1 MKRSR
6 ADVMSRAAAPIVS
19 PEPVSVSRTLRYD
32 RTFFRRLYRLSK
44 PYWVRKGPVG
54 SWLTLLFL
62 LGTVVAYSV
71 CGAWITE
78 LTKDQT
84 NALVN
89 RDIPAFWHLLGIV
102 ALLTGMRYVISTIQ
116 TVVDNCLDLH
126 WHQWLGEYFLSR
138 YFNRRAYYKITVDA
152 TVDNA
157 DQRMQEELSPF
168 CTMMSSFPRLGLGTL
183 VDAAVQLT
191 LMLSISQ
198 ALFWTVAIF
207 VLIKFVLLVWI
218 YNPVIEQNYKVVDA
232 EGDFRASIRHV
243 MTNAETVA
251 LYGGEDSERWV
262 IIKHLSNAVR
272 LRLRRAL
279 YAMWIN
285 LAQGGFSTLWL
296 VLPFVFLAP
305 AYFRH
310 ELEYG
315 TIAQGIAATAL
326 LLQSLSLFLQ
336 FIPSLSLTSHKV
348 ARLGEIA
355 EAFDA
360 LEASEG
366 ASALSRKAG
375 LIEFRQGREI
385 RLDCVDLNTPG
396 GEQLIVSKLSVHMGL
411 GDHWVISGRTGVG
424 KSSLL
429 RLMAG
434 LWCTGKGTVTVPPAC
449 EMLFLPQK
457 PYMLPGTLRQQLCY
471 PHLPAGQTDTLLQ
484 DLLERVC
491 LPDLVA
497 RYDGFDTPR
506 DWSRLLSLGEQ
517 QRIAIARALLVHPRY
532 VFLDEATSA
541 VDFVTERSLYEALA
555 DSDITCISVGHR
567 DTILSYH
574 EHELRLLGHGRWQVR
589 RIANAPSAVA
599 VS

>member
-1 MKRSR
+1 MH
-6 ADVMSRAAAPIVS
+6 IVS
-19 PEPVSVSRTLRYD
+19 PAPVSVSRTLHYD
-32 RTFFRRLYRLSK
+32 RTFFRRLYQLSK
-44 PYWVRKGPVG
+44 PYWARQGALG
-54 SWLTLLFL
+54 SWLALLFL
-62 LGTVVAYSV
+62 LGTVVAYSA

-89 RDIPAFWHLLGIV
+89 RDMPAFWHLLTIV
-102 ALLTGMRYVISTIQ
+102 AFLTGMRYVISTIQ
-116 TVVDNCLDLH
+116 TAVDNCLDLH
-126 WHQWLGEYFLSR
+126 WHQWLGEHFLSR
-138 YFNRRAYYKITVDA
+138 YFNRRAYYKIAVDR

-183 VDAAVQLT
+183 VDAAVQLS
-191 LMLSISQ
+191 LMLSISHE
-198 ALFWTVAIF
+198 LFWTVAIF
-207 VLIKFVLLVWI
+207 VVVKFVLLVWI
-218 YNPVIEQNYKVVDA
+218 YNPVIAQNYRVVDA

-251 LYGGEDSERWV
+251 LYGGEDPERWV
-262 IIKHLSNAVR
+262 IIKHLRSAVR

-279 YAMWIN
+279 YGMWIN

-336 FIPSLSLTSHKV
+336 FIPTLSLTSHKV

-355 EAFDA
+355 EAFDS
-360 LEASEG
+360 LESTAPG
-366 ASALSRKAG
+366 RQQG
-375 LIEFRQGREI
+375 LVEFREGSEVL
-385 RLDCVDLNTPG
+385 LDNIDLSTPG
-396 GEQLIVSKLSVHMGL
+396 GEHLIVSKLSLHIGP

-434 LWCTGKGTVTVPPAC
+434 LWCKGSGVVTVPPASDT
-449 EMLFLPQK
+449 LFLPQK
-457 PYMLPGTLRQQLCY
+457 PYMLPGTLREQIFYPQQ
-471 PHLPAGQTDTLLQ
+471 PADCTDAQLQ
-484 DLLERVC
+484 RLLERVC
-491 LPDLVA
+491 LPDLAPRYGGFDVA
-497 RYDGFDTPR
+497 RDWPR
-506 DWSRLLSLGEQ
+506 VLSLGEQ
-517 QRIAIARALLVHPRY
+517 QRIAVARALLIQPCY
-532 VFLDEATSA
+532 LFLDEATSA
-541 VDFVTERSLYEALA
+541 VDYATERTLYTALVG
-555 DSDITCISVGHR
+555 SGITCISVGHR
-567 DTILSYH
+567 ESLLGFH
-574 EHELRLLGHGRWQVR
+574 QHELQLLGLGCWQVVHSAGASCER
-589 RIANAPSAVA
+589 APGDLMAHELAASGAA
-599 VS
+599 S